1 MKVQQPVLISIVAMM
16 LAGCRETT
24 EPDPVTRQL
33 DSLRAVTTTYQ
44 SFPAAK
50 AAGYEVKIT
59 ECMANA
65 QGAMGF
71 HYGKGALI
79 DANVNAL
86 EPEVMMYE
94 PLANGEMKL
103 VGVEYVVPLA
113 AWTAATPPQLY
124 GQTFQRNEMFQVWAL
139 HAWIWKDNPSGV
151 FASWNPNVSC
161 GTATAS
167 QTPGSHLG
175 G

>member
-1 MKVQQPVLISIVAMM
+1 MILG
-16 LAGCRETT
+16 GCREPA
-24 EPDPVTRQL
+24 EPDPVARQL
-33 DSLRAVTTTYQ
+33 DSLRAATTAYQ
-44 SFPAAK
+44 SFAAAK

-59 ECMANA
+59 ECMADP

-79 DANVNAL
+79 DANVSAL

-94 PLANGEMKL
+94 PHANGELKL
-103 VGVEYVVPLA
+103 VGVEYVVPLS

-139 HAWIWKDNPSGV
+139 HAWIWKDNPQGV

-161 GTATAS
+161 GASAS
-167 QTPGSHLG
+167 QTQASHVG